1 MIPQPETEQDAP
13 GPSSTELA
21 ACLHALLGGE
31 PRRSLACAESCTGGL
46 IAHRITVNAGSS
58 DYFQG
63 SAVTYSNTAKRTLL
77 GVPREILDRVGAVSD
92 ECAAAM
98 AEGALAAFG
107 ADLAVSTTGIAGPGG
122 ATARKPVGLVYLAVA
137 GAGGTSVV
145 ERRFPGDRAAVVE
158 QATAAALSLLIDR
171 LQPTTPVDPPAS
183 VVRSTD

>member
-1 MIPQPETEQDAP
+1 MIPEPETEHDAP

-21 ACLHALLGGE
+21 ARLHVLLGRDG
-31 PRRSLACAESCTGGL
+31 RRSIACAESCTGGL
-46 IAHRITVNAGSS
+46 IAHRIAAHAGSS

-63 SAVTYSNTAKRTLL
+63 SAVTYSNAAKRTVL
-77 GVPREILDRVGAVSD
+77 GVPQEILDRVGAVSD

-122 ATARKPVGLVYLAVA
+122 ATTRKPVGLVYLAVA

-145 ERRFPGDRAAVVE
+145 QRRFAGARAVIIE
-158 QATAAALSLLIDR
+158 QATAAALSLLLDH
-171 LQPTTPVDPPAS
+171 LQPTTPMEPTAS
-183 VVRSTD
+183 VLRSPD

>member
-1 MIPQPETEQDAP
+1 MIRPVETDQDAP

-21 ACLHALLGGE
+21 GRLHALLSGGSG
-31 PRRSLACAESCTGGL
+31 RSLACAESCTGGL
-46 IAHRITVNAGSS
+46 IAHRITAHAGSS

-63 SAVTYSNTAKRTLL
+63 SAVTYSNAAKRTLL
-77 GVPREILDRVGAVSD
+77 DVSQEILDRVGAVSD

-137 GAGGTSVV
+137 GAGGTTVV
-145 ERRFPGDRAAVVE
+145 ERRFSGDRAAVIE
-158 QATAAALSLLIDR
+158 HATTVALSLLIDR
-171 LQPTTPVDPPAS
+171 LQPTTPVDPTAS
-183 VVRSTD
+183 V